1 MSNSEK
7 VPESGDSN
15 AVPEASAAPTRRES
29 RPNDARGV
37 LCVKCDHLNPAS
49 LEECEVCKAHLWVNC
64 LECGAKNRRI
74 NIRCDECKRR
84 MHKGRSK
91 SSRSQSRRSAS
102 NWWIIGLVVGGIVLT
117 MVLLFLVS
125 GLKLPQLW

>member
-7 VPESGDSN
+7 APGSDDSN
-15 AVPEASAAPTRRES
+15 AVPEASNVPIRHEA

-37 LCVKCDHLNPAS
+37 LCVKCEHLNPIS
-49 LEECEVCKAHLWVNC
+49 REECEVCRAHLWVNC
-64 LECGAKNRRI
+64 RECGAKNRRI
-74 NIRCDECKRR
+74 NIHCDECKRR